1 MWAGTLCP
9 LPGLQNGG
17 KTMGEH
23 KLCVGEL
30 LYNVSIK
37 TNQQHFHLLV
47 VVVKFKHGFCYK
59 SMGVAGQQETLKHKL
74 CNPTLVQNSL
84 RTQRV

>member
-1 MWAGTLCP
+1 
-9 LPGLQNGG
+9 
-17 KTMGEH
+17 MGEH

-59 SMGVAGQQETLKHKL
+59 SMGVAGQQETLKYKL